1 VDSLSRSA
9 REAGERI
16 FSEKYAK
23 IRDAQTLEN
32 PTLEREREREREREG
47 RGRGRGTKRQ
57 QAEKPG
63 GKGGTGRRGK

>member
-32 PTLEREREREREREG
+32 PTLERERERER
-47 RGRGRGTKRQ
+47 GRGRGTKRQ